1 MWIFL
6 ACSLFGWTFF
16 GSFPAMKAGQ
26 KTQRSAQN
34 IFERIRTKDESIF
47 KNFFNFFNFSLFSEK
62 LNFLQMIFD
71 FFLEKT
77 VFFSIIFSNGMLKK
91 F

>member
-1 MWIFL
+1 
-6 ACSLFGWTFF
+6 
-16 GSFPAMKAGQ
+16 MKAGQ

-47 KNFFNFFNFSLFSEK
+47 KNFFNFSLFSEK

-77 VFFSIIFSNGMLKK
+77 VFFQLFSQMAC
-91 F
+91 